1 MNEREFAQ
9 NLTRQ
14 LNRAPLAADTAQRLR
29 AAREAALARAAVR
42 PAGGMHGAGG
52 VLVRFWHQH
61 PAVGI
66 GLLLTLLVALAGAG
80 WQWQQVREADRAL
93 EARLLADEL
102 PVELFLNERF

>member
-1 MNEREFAQ
+1 MNEREFARK
-9 NLTRQ
+9 LTRQ

-29 AAREAALARAAVR
+29 TAREAALAHAATRSV
-42 PAGGMHGAGG
+42 GGINGAGG

-61 PAVGI
+61 RAAGVGM
-66 GLLLTLLVALAGAG
+66 LLALLVALAGAG
-80 WQWQQVREADRAL
+80 WQWQQMREADRAL